1 MSWSGA
7 KLVDPDRVGIGTECE
22 CVCVFLLKVL
32 CLRVSNVEQV
42 MS

>member
-7 KLVDPDRVGIGTECE
+7 KLVDRVGIGTESVN
-22 CVCVFLLKVL
+22 VCAFFCCKVL